1 MKRLVFIPCF
11 VFITQMMA
19 QKLYLYP
26 TTAIA
31 PRGSYQ
37 TVTAVVNGVND
48 KTVTWSASGGT
59 LVGTNP
65 CVVNEPCTIALYTTT
80 AGTYTLTA
88 TSNANHA
95 VIASSTVTFTASPTP
110 VSGHPRFMV
119 NSSMLSALRAK
130 ATSRNLSYQDIRN
143 NAISAFNT
151 DNAIWS
157 WSCKSGTGLPSSPQY
172 AGKED
177 DAYSFAHMSVVD
189 PSVST
194 YNWGCYSRDVS

>member
-88 TSNANHA
+88 TSNVNHA
-95 VIASSTVTFTASPTP
+95 VIASSTVTFTASPIP
-110 VSGHPRFMV
+110 VATHPRLGGITAA
-119 NSSMLSALRAK
+119 MLPGLRAK
-130 ATSRNLSYQDIRN
+130 AVSGNPMYMALYDR
-143 NAISAFNT
+143 AVSAYT
-151 DNAIWS
+151 ADNAMWS
-157 WSCKSGTGLPSSPQY
+157 WSCNNGTGQPSSDQTENY
-172 AGKED
+172 KEG
-177 DAYSFAHMSVVD
+177 DAYLFAFMSMVD
-189 PSVST
+189 PSDPT
-194 YNWGCYSRDVS
+194 YKWG